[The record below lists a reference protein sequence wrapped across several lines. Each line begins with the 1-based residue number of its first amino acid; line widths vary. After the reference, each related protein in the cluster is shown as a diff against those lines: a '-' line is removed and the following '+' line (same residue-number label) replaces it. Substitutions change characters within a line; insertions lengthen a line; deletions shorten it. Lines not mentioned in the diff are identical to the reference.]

1 MLGPKLYMTLTP
13 IFDNM
18 KELIRVL
25 LTAEAEEKFSPVL
38 SEDFLI

>member
-1 MLGPKLYMTLTP
+1 MAKTIYDINTD
-13 IFDNM
+13 IDNM

-25 LTAEAEEKFSPVL
+25 LTAEVEEKFSPVL